1 MTNLSIGTWQSL
13 PNESIAEIFAKAG
26 YEWIVI
32 DLEHSCI
39 NINQAEQLI
48 RVIDLAGSKPF
59 VRLSNQDPDQIKR
72 VLDAG
77 AKGIL
82 APMIET
88 LNQIEKIISACHY
101 PPMGSRGMGLA
112 RAQGYGENLQKQDY
126 ILDKAAK
133 IEIYAQ
139 IESMK
144 GLKNCKEIFSQN
156 INGYFIGPY
165 DLSGSLGVPGQ
176 TTHPS
181 VVEASRKVIN
191 ACADR
196 GKSCGTQ
203 IAEAT
208 MANAK
213 DLFDLGYT
221 YAILGSDLFVL
232 QKWAESMASLIGS
245 LRER

>member
-1 MTNLSIGTWQSL
+1 MSNLSIGTWQSL

-59 VRLSNQDPDQIKR
+59 VRLSNHDPAQIKR

-88 LNQIEKIISACHY
+88 VNQIEKIIAACHY
-101 PPMGSRGMGLA
+101 PPSGSRGMGLA
-112 RAQGYGENLQKQDY
+112 RAQGYGENLQKHNY
-126 ILDKAAK
+126 ISNMANEV
-133 IEIYAQ
+133 EIYAQ
-139 IESMK
+139 IESIK
-144 GLKNCKEIFSQN
+144 GLKNCREIFSQN

-165 DLSGSLGVPGQ
+165 DLS
-176 TTHPS
+176 
-181 VVEASRKVIN
+181 
-191 ACADR
+191 
-196 GKSCGTQ
+196 
-203 IAEAT
+203 
-208 MANAK
+208 
-213 DLFDLGYT
+213 
-221 YAILGSDLFVL
+221 
-232 QKWAESMASLIGS
+232 ASLNNPGVFDSDEFSDAETTILSQAKNENIKCGYHLVEPEKDQIKLLQAKGYDMIAFSVDIRILDIGAR
-245 LRER
+245 LPFTK

>member
-1 MTNLSIGTWQSL
+1 MSTLSIGTWQSL

-59 VRLSNQDPDQIKR
+59 VRLSNHDPAQIKR

-88 LNQIEKIISACHY
+88 VNQIEKIIAACRY
-101 PPMGSRGMGLA
+101 PPSGSRGMGLA
-112 RAQGYGENLQKQDY
+112 RAQGYGENLQKQNY
-126 ILDKAAK
+126 ISNMANE

-139 IESMK
+139 IESIK
-144 GLKNCKEIFSQN
+144 GLKNCREIFSQN

-165 DLSGSLGVPGQ
+165 DLS
-176 TTHPS
+176 
-181 VVEASRKVIN
+181 
-191 ACADR
+191 
-196 GKSCGTQ
+196 
-203 IAEAT
+203 
-208 MANAK
+208 
-213 DLFDLGYT
+213 
-221 YAILGSDLFVL
+221 
-232 QKWAESMASLIGS
+232 ASLNNPGVFDSDEFSDAETTILSQAKNENIKCGYHLVEPEIDQIKMLQAKGYDMIAFSVDIRILDIGAR
-245 LRER
+245 LPFTK